1 MANLKTEFC
10 GLEFKN
16 PIVVAS
22 AETGNSLDNIKKCID
37 YGAGG
42 VIIKTVGDI
51 PGMQTLTNNSKYA
64 ILNDQGEL
72 IRGKVNRSFFFY
84 SRSGY
89 AKEHYADWIPILRE
103 AQAYAQKQGSHIIGN
118 IASNTI
124 EGWIKLAK
132 VMHEC
137 GIQLVELNYQCP
149 HPT

>member
-1 MANLKTEFC
+1 MTR
-10 GLEFKN
+10 
-16 PIVVAS
+16 
-22 AETGNSLDNIKKCID
+22 
-37 YGAGG
+37 
-42 VIIKTVGDI
+42 
-51 PGMQTLTNNSKYA
+51 
-64 ILNDQGEL
+64 GEL

-103 AQAYAQKQGSHIIGN
+103 AQSYAQKQGSHIIGN

-132 VMHEC
+132 LMKEC

-149 HPT
+149 HPTDYTEPTEGNWIAQDPNVTAEVTRRILRRSTSKLW